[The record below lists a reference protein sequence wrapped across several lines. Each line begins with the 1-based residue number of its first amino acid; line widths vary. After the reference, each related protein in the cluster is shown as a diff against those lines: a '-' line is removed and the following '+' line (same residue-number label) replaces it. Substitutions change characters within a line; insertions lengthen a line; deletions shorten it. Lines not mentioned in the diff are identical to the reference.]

1 MNLGG
6 SFTLGRIRG
15 IELRVH
21 WSWLL
26 IGGFLAWSLVTD
38 VFRPANPSWTPAQTW
53 AAALAVSA
61 LFFASIMIHELAH
74 SFVAQARGMQVPSIT
89 LFVFGGV
96 SGMSDE
102 MRSAG
107 DEFRI
112 AIVGPLT
119 SWVIALLF
127 GALAYFL
134 SGSGI
139 AAAFSYLALT
149 NLALGA
155 FNLLPGF
162 PLDGG
167 RVFRAIVW
175 QQTGSLLRATHAAAR
190 AGNVIA
196 IGLISLGAVYTLA
209 FGIGAGLWYVLI
221 GLFLNNAASSSL
233 SEMRLEQALR
243 LVLVRDVMRHSPAMV
258 APAATLQELVV
269 GRILANGE
277 RAFLVGTNP
286 DSPIVGIITA
296 TDLSR
301 VPRDR
306 WASTSVER
314 TMTPAER
321 AITVDPQAPVLE
333 ALRRLT
339 EHDIHELPVVEGD
352 RVVGLL
358 TAIDVLQ
365 QVQLRAQF
373 SLQR

>member
-6 SFTLGRIRG
+6 SFTLGQIRG

-26 IGGFLAWSLVTD
+26 IGGFLAWSLATGF
-38 VFRPANPSWTPAQTW
+38 FRPANPSWTPAQTW
-53 AAALAVSA
+53 AAGLAVSA
-61 LFFASIMIHELAH
+61 LFFASIVIHELAH
-74 SFVAQARGMQVPSIT
+74 SFVAQARGIQVSSIT

-96 SGMSDE
+96 SGMTDE
-102 MRSAG
+102 MPSAG

-112 AIVGPLT
+112 AIVGPLS
-119 SWVIALLF
+119 SWMIALLF
-127 GALAYFL
+127 GAVAYFL
-134 SGSGI
+134 SDSGI

-149 NLALGA
+149 NLAVGA

-167 RVFRAIVW
+167 RVFRAMVW
-175 QQTGSLLRATHAAAR
+175 RRTGSLLRATQAAAR
-190 AGNVIA
+190 AGNVIG
-196 IGLISLGAVYTLA
+196 IGLISLGAFYTLA
-209 FGIGAGLWYVLI
+209 FGIGAGLWYALI

-243 LVLVRDVMRHSPAMV
+243 LVLVRDVMRHPPAMV
-258 APAATLQELVV
+258 APAATLQELLV

-286 DSPIVGIITA
+286 DSPIVGIISA

-306 WASTSVER
+306 WVSTSVEC

-339 EHDIHELPVVEGD
+339 EHDIHELPVVEDD

-358 TAIDVLQ
+358 TAVDVLQ

-373 SLQR
+373 SS